1 MILRE
6 LFYFDKDT
14 LDTIQDDSYE
24 PKYDQSVVEPD
35 DTRKTKLTLTQINR
49 ARKGSEAHI
58 KEKNKE
64 LNITRQ
70 MYGLAAQAAAAGVLV
85 R

>member
-24 PKYDQSVVEPD
+24 PQYDQSVVKSD

-70 MYGLAAQAAAAGVLV
+70 MYGLAAQAAAAGV
-85 R
+85 

>member
-14 LDTIQDDSYE
+14 LETVQDDSYE
-24 PKYDQSVVEPD
+24 PKYDQSIVDAD
-35 DTRKTKLTLTQINR
+35 DTRKTKLTLAQINR

-70 MYGLAAQAAAAGVLV
+70 MYGLAAQQAAAGV
-85 R
+85 

>member
-24 PKYDQSVVEPD
+24 PQYDQSVVKSD

-58 KEKNKE
+58 KEINKE

-70 MYGLAAQAAAAGVLV
+70 MYGLAAQAAAAGV
-85 R
+85 